1 MNFIENDVLKKLAA
15 SNFNQAWQYLDKEHL
30 SDEDK
35 IALLQLVHAS
45 FTFWEMNTD
54 HTVRNISIGFWQ
66 ISRAYAVMNEGNLS
80 LLYADKCIEVS
91 ANESL
96 DSFYVAYAYEAK
108 ARALLLKGMQADAC
122 QCLEMAE
129 KLIETTKETHLEG
142 FWKDITGLKSRC

>member
-15 SNFNQAWQYLDKEHL
+15 SNFNQAWQYLDKGQL
-30 SDEDK
+30 SNDDK

-66 ISRAYAVMNEGNLS
+66 ISRAYAVMDEGNLS
-80 LLYADKCIEVS
+80 LLYAKKCLEVS
-91 ANESL
+91 TNETL
-96 DSFYVAYAYEAK
+96 DSFYLAYAYEAK
-108 ARALLLKGMQADAC
+108 ARALLLKGMQTDAR

-142 FWKDITGLKSRC
+142 FWKDITDLKLRC